1 MLAAGQAIVRFGSG
15 RKREDLETDEMLRR
29 ALVNAV
35 QEIGEAASRITD
47 AGRARAPSLP
57 WGQIVAMRHVLVH
70 VYWGVDNDQ
79 LWNTVTTEVPAM
91 LPMVEKALAEWS
103 NP

>member
-1 MLAAGQAIVRFGSG
+1 MLAAGQAILKFGAG
-15 RKREDLETDEMLRR
+15 RKREDLESDDMLRR

-47 AGRARAPSLP
+47 GGRARAPTLP
-57 WGQIVAMRHVLVH
+57 WGQIVAMRNVLVH

-79 LWNTVTTEVPAM
+79 LWNTVTTEVPPM
-91 LPMVEKALAEWS
+91 LPLVEQLLADWP

>member
-1 MLAAGQAIVRFGSG
+1 MRV
-15 RKREDLETDEMLRR
+15 
-29 ALVNAV
+29 V

-47 AGRARAPSLP
+47 TGRARAPSLP

-79 LWNTVTTEVPAM
+79 LWNTVTAEVPAM
-91 LPMVEKALAEWS
+91 LPLVEKALAEWP
-103 NP
+103 NL